1 MLVEKEHFVLRGR
14 TRGEF
19 ELVVDVIFVEGGEEI
34 DSFYEADS
42 YDEAKRW
49 VAERGG
55 VIINDAEATISD
67 IAKTFS
73 DLRGRA
79 SNATTYHTGLPDRDL
94 DKLIGEVFDDARA
107 REAAQNFD
115 AVEHYSSHLQH
126 TLGLVSRL
134 LPGST
139 VEFKTTAQ
147 NACQFG
153 GNVDMPTA
161 AWAKITCGVI
171 SFNAHAI
178 NLSLALIDCMLQ
190 MLISMEGDNR

>member
-19 ELVVDVIFVEGGEEI
+19 ELVVDVIFVDGGEEI
-34 DSFYEADS
+34 DSFYEAES
-42 YDEAKRW
+42 YDDAKRW
-49 VAERGG
+49 VNERGG
-55 VIINDAEATISD
+55 VIINEPEATISD
-67 IAKTFS
+67 VAKTFS

-79 SNATTYHTGLPDRDL
+79 SNATTYHTGLPDREL
-94 DKLIGEVFDDARA
+94 DKMIGEVFDDQRA
-107 REAAQNFD
+107 RVAAQNFD

-134 LPGST
+134 LPTSK

-147 NACQFG
+147 NSCQFG
-153 GNVDMPTA
+153 GNVDHPTA
-161 AWAKITCGVI
+161 AWAKITNGET

-178 NLSLALIDCMLQ
+178 NLSLALIDCLLQ
-190 MLISMEGDNR
+190 MLISMEGNKR